1 MPSKMGIFEQMNKN
15 NLPSLPLD
23 RQFETPTIMR
33 ALVQAHRYLAELKG
47 VAKTMPNE
55 AILIS
60 TLTLQEAQ
68 SSSEIENIITTQ
80 DALYR
85 YQIQP
90 SSINTA
96 TKEVS
101 HYAEGLSIG
110 FDAVKNMGALTL
122 NTITKIQ
129 AVLEGNDAGFRAT
142 LGTTLQN
149 AQTKKVIYSPPSP
162 EDVPSLMAELELFM
176 NIDSQLDPLIRMAL
190 IHHQFESI
198 HPFYDANGRTGRT
211 INILFLVKEGL
222 LDSPILYLS
231 RYINQTKT
239 DYYRLLQDVRDK
251 GVWEEWLIY
260 MLKGIGLTARH
271 TIKLIEAIHILLLNH
286 KQRIRSEY
294 KFYSQDLLNNIFS
307 HPYTKASF
315 IEKDVGVSRA
325 TATRYLET
333 LANDGLLQ
341 KHKIGRE
348 NYYVNHELVNLLF
361 NLPEMKV

>member
-1 MPSKMGIFEQMNKN
+1 MKKDT
-15 NLPSLPLD
+15 LPSLPLN
-23 RQFETPTIMR
+23 QELETPVVMKE
-33 ALVQAHRYLAELKG
+33 LVQAHRYLAELKG

-60 TLTLQEAQ
+60 ALTLQEAQ

-90 SSINTA
+90 SSLDVA

-101 HYAEGLSIG
+101 HYAQGLGIG
-110 FDAVKNMGALTL
+110 FDAVKAMGALTL
-122 NTITKIQ
+122 NTIIKIQ
-129 AVLEGNDAGFRAT
+129 AVLEGNDAGFRT
-142 LGTTLQN
+142 SLGTTLQN
-149 AQTKKVIYSPPSP
+149 AQTKEVIYTPPSP
-162 EDVPSLMAELELFM
+162 EHVPALMAELESFI
-176 NIDSQLDPLIRMAL
+176 NVDSKLDPLIRMAL

-198 HPFYDANGRTGRT
+198 HPFYDGNGRTGRT

-231 RYINQTKT
+231 RYINQTKGE
-239 DYYRLLQDVRDK
+239 YYRLLQSVRDH
-251 GVWEEWLIY
+251 GLWHEWLIY
-260 MLKGIGLTARH
+260 LLRGVRLTAQH
-271 TIKLIEAIHILLLNH
+271 TIKLIESIHALLLEH
-286 KQRIRSEY
+286 KQIIRSSH

-307 HPYTKASF
+307 HPYTKAAF

-325 TATRYLET
+325 TATRYLEA
-333 LANDGLLQ
+333 LAHDENRLLH

-348 NYYVNHELVNLLF
+348 NYYVNHALVSLLF